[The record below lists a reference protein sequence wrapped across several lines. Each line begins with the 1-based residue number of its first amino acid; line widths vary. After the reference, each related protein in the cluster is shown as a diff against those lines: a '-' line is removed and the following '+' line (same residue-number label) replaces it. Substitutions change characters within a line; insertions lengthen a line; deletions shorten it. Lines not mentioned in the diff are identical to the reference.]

1 MKFQVEANVEYL
13 IGRLR
18 YGYYSTIV
26 EANSSEEVEKMLE
39 NEEVCEKII
48 NNMEL
53 IVDGYEIDDIG
64 PVEFPLI
71 ITPLYE

>member
-26 EANSSEEVEKMLE
+26 EANSQEEVKKMLE
-39 NEEVCEKII
+39 NEEMCEKII

>member
-26 EANSSEEVEKMLE
+26 EANSQEEVEK
-39 NEEVCEKII
+39 NVRK
-48 NNMEL
+48 
-53 IVDGYEIDDIG
+53 
-64 PVEFPLI
+64 
-71 ITPLYE
+71 

>member
-26 EANSSEEVEKMLE
+26 EANSQEEVEKMLE
-39 NEEVCEKII
+39 NEEMCEKII

>member
-1 MKFQVEANVEYL
+1 MKFQVEADLEYL

-18 YGYYSTIV
+18 YGHYSAIV
-26 EANSSEEVEKMLE
+26 EANSQEEVEKMLE
-39 NEEVCEKII
+39 NEEICEKII

-53 IVDGYEIDDIG
+53 IVDSYEIDDIG

>member
-26 EANSSEEVEKMLE
+26 EANSQEEVEKMLE
-39 NEEVCEKII
+39 NEEICEKII

>member
-1 MKFQVEANVEYL
+1 MKFQVEADVEYL

-26 EANSSEEVEKMLE
+26 EANSQEEVEKMLE

>member
-1 MKFQVEANVEYL
+1 MKFQVEANVKYL

-26 EANSSEEVEKMLE
+26 EANSQEEVEKMLE
-39 NEEVCEKII
+39 NEEMCEKII

>member
-26 EANSSEEVEKMLE
+26 EANSQEEVEKMLE

>member
-18 YGYYSTIV
+18 YGYYSTMV
-26 EANSSEEVEKMLE
+26 EANSQEEVEKMLE
-39 NEEVCEKII
+39 NEEMCEKII

>member
-1 MKFQVEANVEYL
+1 
-13 IGRLR
+13 
-18 YGYYSTIV
+18 
-26 EANSSEEVEKMLE
+26 MLE
-39 NEEVCEKII
+39 NEEMCEKII